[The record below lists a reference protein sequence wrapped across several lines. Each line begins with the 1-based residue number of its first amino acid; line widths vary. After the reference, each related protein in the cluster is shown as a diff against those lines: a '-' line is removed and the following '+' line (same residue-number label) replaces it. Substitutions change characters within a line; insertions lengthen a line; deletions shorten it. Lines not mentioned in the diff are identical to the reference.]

1 MTLDSLVLENFRQFY
16 GKYELNFANRD
27 KNITLIIGENGNGKT
42 GIFRA
47 LHYVLFKDKSLSK
60 DILASRTR
68 QKLYLVNMNLLQEN
82 MGNPV
87 NACVTLRFEHDNQ
100 FYILKRCTTDVM
112 DTRGLISTG
121 IQESS
126 SLTIQSLSS
135 GEKKE
140 IGNVRMI
147 DEVIQ
152 NIISNDVK
160 DLFFFDGD
168 QIEALSTV
176 NEQSKKEI
184 KQGILKLLNID
195 VIEFIHET
203 LQNQLKQLRKAIGES
218 KDSGIQN
225 LESSIQI
232 LEKEIESKKVS
243 IKSLESFLN
252 DVDRSISDETEK
264 LESFKQIE
272 EFVKQKK
279 YIEDNLNTNQA
290 LLSSQEKQLNQMINN
305 YGAYVML
312 KNQLTIILEYIQSI
326 ETNEAYESSLTLE
339 LIQQIVED
347 SICICGTHLKQSDE
361 FYKKLL
367 ELKDNQQ
374 FQSTLEFVRTFKSRL
389 HMILQDVEKQ
399 QKDFLGSKNNYDQS
413 IVSRDK
419 IQSEL
424 RLVQKKIAEASKSS
438 EELEITQSRLH
449 QLREEKRNADTTIRK
464 HQAELEQLTKSL
476 QIKKNDF
483 IKLSKDNDS
492 LKSKID
498 VFEAISNIQTI
509 FKQVIETYV
518 IKMRELLSH
527 QTELIFK
534 QIISAKDREMI
545 RNITI
550 SDKYEIG
557 AIGWNL
563 NSIFNELASGQ
574 KQMLS
579 LAFVTALAKIASQQ
593 HQKTSEMPLFMD
605 TPFAK
610 LDLTNRENLIR
621 NMPFLTNQWILLLT
635 NSEYTPYEQKIMN
648 EIGYVG
654 EVYQLIKEEDGKSS
668 IKKLSINEIG
678 YIGGQI

>member
-1 MTLDSLVLENFRQFY
+1 MTLESLVLQNFRQFY
-16 GKYELNFANRD
+16 GNYEINFANSD

-47 LHYVLFKDKSLSK
+47 LHFVLFKDKSLSK
-60 DILASRTR
+60 DIIAARTR

-82 MGNPV
+82 IGNPV
-87 NACVTLRFEHDNQ
+87 NACVTLRFEHENH
-100 FYILKRCTTDVM
+100 FYELKRCTTDVM
-112 DTRGLISTG
+112 DSHGLISTS

-126 SLTIQSLSS
+126 SLIIQSLSS
-135 GEKKE
+135 GERKE
-140 IGNVRMI
+140 FTNGRII

-203 LQNQLKQLRKAIGES
+203 LQNQLKQLRKVIGES
-218 KDSGIQN
+218 KDSGIQE
-225 LESSIQI
+225 LENSIQY
-232 LEKEIESKKVS
+232 LEKEVESKKVS

-252 DVDRSISDETEK
+252 DVERSITDESEK

-290 LLSSQEKQLNQMINN
+290 LLISQEKQFNQMINN
-305 YGAYVML
+305 VGAYIIL
-312 KNQLTIILEYIQSI
+312 KKQMTIILEYIQSI

-347 SICICGTHLKQSDE
+347 SICICGTHLKESDV
-361 FYKKLL
+361 FYKKLI

-374 FQSTLEFVRTFKSRL
+374 FQSTLEFIRTFKSRL
-389 HMILQDVEKQ
+389 QMILQDVEQ
-399 QKDFLGSKNNYDQS
+399 QLKDFIAAKNNYDQS
-413 IVSRDK
+413 VISRDK

-424 RLVQKKIAEASKSS
+424 RMVQKKIAEASKGS

-449 QLREEKRNADTTIRK
+449 QLRDEKRNADSAIRK
-464 HQAELEQLTKSL
+464 NQAELEQLTRSL
-476 QIKKNDF
+476 QSKKNDF

-492 LKSKID
+492 LKNKID
-498 VFEAISNIQTI
+498 VFESISNIQAI

-527 QTELIFK
+527 QTEVIFK

-579 LAFVTALAKIASQQ
+579 LAFVTALAKLASQQ

-635 NSEYTPYEQKIMN
+635 NSEYTPYEQKIMK

-678 YIGGQI
+678 YIGGQK